1 MSDFRFFSTHRSWE
15 DWFGM
20 LLGVLIVI
28 SPWFPF
34 SSHDVM
40 DAERS
45 TMILN
50 TFVVGMLIFG
60 LAQLEYV
67 ALQRWEEVGE
77 IVLGLWL
84 IASPFIFGY
93 SGFERAAMV
102 VGSVIDPD
110 SLGNPHVRVHAL
122 EGKLFR
128 EVVAEALKKRG
139 IDCGVLVERDVYAK
153 AAPTLASTEP
163 KLRAEIAALGHGRI
177 KPWRAEEKLA
187 TLAAL
192 WSMVPGEKKRGKLSG
207 AAFWEEP

>member
-1 MSDFRFFSTHRSWE
+1 MKA
-15 DWFGM
+15 
-20 LLGVLIVI
+20 I
-28 SPWFPF
+28 
-34 SSHDVM
+34 
-40 DAERS
+40 
-45 TMILN
+45 
-50 TFVVGMLIFG
+50 G
-60 LAQLEYV
+60 LK
-67 ALQRWEEVGE
+67 
-77 IVLGLWL
+77 IK
-84 IASPFIFGY
+84 
-93 SGFERAAMV
+93 SGFAIAAIVERGVDGSVIEAVRKVPLASEDLPQSRFPYHPTIELPERQGAALSDKAVKEVRRVAAQEMRKVLEEFDGIECAALV

-139 IDCGVLVERDVYAK
+139 IDCGVLVERDAYAK

-192 WSMVPGEKKRGKLSG
+192 WSMVPGEKKRGN
-207 AAFWEEP
+207 